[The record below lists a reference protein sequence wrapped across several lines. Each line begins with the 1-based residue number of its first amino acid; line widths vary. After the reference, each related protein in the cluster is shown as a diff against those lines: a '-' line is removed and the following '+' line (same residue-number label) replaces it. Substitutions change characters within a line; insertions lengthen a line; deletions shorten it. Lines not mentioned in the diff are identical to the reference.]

1 METET
6 VFDRQRLWDCICLS
20 DRRGGNSV
28 NYVMFGIGMVIAIG
42 CVLLMEMIEMKRTER
57 YER

>member
-1 METET
+1 M
-6 VFDRQRLWDCICLS
+6 
-20 DRRGGNSV
+20 